1 MNENESACRYIQL
14 YGNKTVPAP
23 KDLYISCPFSNES
36 YESIPYQLDYLV
48 TGERYKYSKRYI
60 FNVPAHKFIG
70 KYLKQ
75 TFFIKWKSV
84 LYFDNDYDFFKS
96 ILL

>member
-14 YGNKTVPAP
+14 YGNETLPAP

-75 TFFIKWKSV
+75 IFFMKWKSA
-84 LYFDNDYDFFKS
+84 LCFE
-96 ILL
+96 